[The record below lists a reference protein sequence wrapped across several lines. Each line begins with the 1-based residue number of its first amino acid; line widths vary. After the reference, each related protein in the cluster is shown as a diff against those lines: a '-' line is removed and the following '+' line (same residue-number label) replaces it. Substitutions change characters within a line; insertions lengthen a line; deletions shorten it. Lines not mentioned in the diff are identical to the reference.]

1 MQTTQIIWKNQTI
14 DIEYQW
20 LNETQKEAPI
30 LLFLHEGLGSIALW
44 RDFPKTLCETLGY
57 RGLVYSRP
65 GYGWSTP
72 RPTNEYWQID
82 FMHQQ
87 AIDVLP
93 IFLESLHVQSPVWIL
108 GHSDGGSIAL
118 LAAANK
124 PYLVKGI
131 IVLAPHIFVENLTIS
146 SIKEAKELYLK
157 GDLKQKLARYHQD
170 VDSAFWGWNDIWLD
184 SEFKNWDITNEISSI
199 QCPVLAI
206 QGFDDPYGTMAQIDG
221 IKECVPNTTLLKIP
235 DCGHSPHRDQPI
247 IVIDG
252 IKEFLVSQ
260 VAAI

>member
-1 MQTTQIIWKNQTI
+1 
-14 DIEYQW
+14 
-20 LNETQKEAPI
+20 
-30 LLFLHEGLGSIALW
+30 
-44 RDFPKTLCETLGY
+44 
-57 RGLVYSRP
+57 
-65 GYGWSTP
+65 
-72 RPTNEYWQID
+72 
-82 FMHQQ
+82 
-87 AIDVLP
+87 
-93 IFLESLHVQSPVWIL
+93 
-108 GHSDGGSIAL
+108 
-118 LAAANK
+118 
-124 PYLVKGI
+124 
-131 IVLAPHIFVENLTIS
+131 VENLTIS

-184 SEFKNWDITNEISSI
+184 SEFKNWDITHEISSI

-221 IKECVPNTTLLKIP
+221 IKERVPNTTLLKIP

-247 IVIDG
+247 IVVDV